1 MKSAHALEYQAEY
14 QKRLRAEARA
24 AGKAQLNGM
33 VTKRFVDMLD
43 EMKAE
48 RGFANRME
56 ALEHAL
62 EAYFDRGNSERN
74 RAVSA

>member
-1 MKSAHALEYQAEY
+1 MKSAQALEYQAEY

-33 VTKRFVDMLD
+33 VRKHFIEMLD
-43 EMKAE
+43 EIKAE
-48 RGFANRME
+48 RGFTNRME

-62 EAYFDRGNSERN
+62 EAYPDGGKSERN
-74 RAVSA
+74 PAVSA